1 MPDFKEKHMSRKE
14 LILSLGVVSL
24 LAAGLTRFAA
34 AEETDGP
41 IPTRVRAVPVIE
53 ETYLF
58 ARAEGEEAPTSPYW
72 IGVQLEPISEIL
84 KSHLNLEGG
93 MVAVHV
99 FDNSPAAKAG
109 IKPSDIIV
117 KAGDKYIKDPGDLAQ
132 CVGSAKETELTLVVL
147 HGGKETAIKV
157 TPTKRPQEE
166 NPQQAEAAESQER
179 EAIQKLEAALN
190 AYRAKAGTAVR
201 ERAVDLMLAKPGI
214 VASTYAYR
222 AVEVP
227 KNVTIRITKEGG
239 NPAKISVKRDDK
251 EWEVTEDKLGELPDD
266 IRGYVQ
272 QMRVGHPTAMAIRLA
287 EPYVRNVLPQPVP
300 PKGLPGVPAAP
311 GSTGTSPKY
320 RFTEVRKADTSTAD
334 SKLDQILKIV
344 SQKEDS
350 SVSALRKEVQQLRK
364 ELEELRQ
371 EKK

>member
-1 MPDFKEKHMSRKE
+1 MSRKR
-14 LILSLGVVSL
+14 LILSLSVVSL
-24 LAAGLTRFAA
+24 LTAAGLSRLVT
-34 AEETDGP
+34 AEETESANP
-41 IPTRVRAVPVIE
+41 ARVRAVRKVE
-53 ETYLF
+53 AALF
-58 ARAEGEEAPTSPYW
+58 APDEGGNTSASPYW
-72 IGVQLEPISEIL
+72 IGVQLEPVSDIL
-84 KSHLNLEGG
+84 KSHLNVEGG
-93 MVAVHV
+93 MVAVHI
-99 FDNSPAAKAG
+99 FDNSPAAKSG
-109 IKPSDIIV
+109 IKANDIIV

-132 CVGSAKETELTLVVL
+132 CVGTAKETEVTLVVL
-147 HGGKETAIKV
+147 RGGKETAIKV
-157 TPTKRPQEE
+157 TPTKRPQEG
-166 NPQQAEAAESQER
+166 NPQQVEAAESQEK

-201 ERAVDLMLAKPGI
+201 ERAVDYLLPKPGV

-272 QMRVGHPTAMAIRLA
+272 QTRVGHPAVMAIRLA
-287 EPYVRNVLPQPVP
+287 AEPLTAKILPQPVP
-300 PKGLPGVPAAP
+300 PQGMPGLPGATGATG
-311 GSTGTSPKY
+311 GSARY
-320 RFTEVRKADTSTAD
+320 RVTEVKMADKATTD

-364 ELEELRQ
+364 ELEELRKD
-371 EKK
+371 KK

>member
-1 MPDFKEKHMSRKE
+1 MPDFKEKIMSRKE
-14 LILSLGVVSL
+14 LILSLGVVCL
-24 LAAGLTRFAA
+24 LAACLTRFAA
-34 AEETDGP
+34 AEETESAKPKG
-41 IPTRVRAVPVIE
+41 VLALPVVE
-53 ETYLF
+53 ETVF
-58 ARAEGEEAPTSPYW
+58 ARAKGEEAASPYW
-72 IGVQLEPISEIL
+72 IGVQLEPVSEIL

-147 HGGKETAIKV
+147 HGGKETAVKV
-157 TPTKRPQEE
+157 TPTRRPQEE
-166 NPQQAEAAESQER
+166 NQQQVEAAESQER

-190 AYRAKAGTAVR
+190 AYRAKAGTAARVR
-201 ERAVDLMLAKPGI
+201 DYLVPKPGV

-272 QMRVGHPTAMAIRLA
+272 QMRVGNPTAMAIRLA
-287 EPYVRNVLPQPVP
+287 EPRTAKNLPQ
-300 PKGLPGVPAAP
+300 PKGLPGLP
-311 GSTGTSPKY
+311 GASGVTGGSNNY
-320 RFTEVRKADTSTAD
+320 RVTEVKKADTSTAD
-334 SKLDQILKIV
+334 SKLDQILKIL

>member
-1 MPDFKEKHMSRKE
+1 MSRKE
-14 LILSLGVVSL
+14 LMLSLGVVSL
-24 LAAGLTRFAA
+24 LAAGLTQLAA

-41 IPTRVRAVPVIE
+41 NPARVRAVIE
-53 ETYLF
+53 ESVF
-58 ARAEGEEAPTSPYW
+58 ARAKAEETASPYW
-72 IGVQLEPISEIL
+72 IGVQLEPVSEIL
-84 KSHLNLEGG
+84 RSHLNLEGG

-99 FDNSPAAKAG
+99 FDNSPAAKSG
-109 IKPSDIIV
+109 IKPNDIIV

-157 TPTKRPQEE
+157 TPTKRPEE
-166 NPQQAEAAESQER
+166 ANPQQVEAAESQER

-201 ERAVDLMLAKPGI
+201 ERAVDLMLAKPGV

-227 KNVTIRITKEGG
+227 KNVTIRITKEGA

-251 EWEVTEDKLGELPDD
+251 EWEVTEDKLGELPED

-272 QMRVGHPTAMAIRLA
+272 QMRIGNPTTMAIRVA
-287 EPYVRNVLPQPVP
+287 EPYVRNVLPPQPVP
-300 PKGLPGVPAAP
+300 PKGLPAAP
-311 GSTGTSPKY
+311 SSTGTYPKY
-320 RFTEVRKADTSTAD
+320 RFTEVKKADTATAD

>member
-1 MPDFKEKHMSRKE
+1 MLVFKEKFMSYKQ

-24 LAAGLTRFAA
+24 LTAAGLSRLVT
-34 AEETDGP
+34 AEETQSAE
-41 IPTRVRAVPVIE
+41 PTRVPALPVVE
-53 ETYLF
+53 ETLL
-58 ARAEGEEAPTSPYW
+58 ALAEGEEAPASPYW
-72 IGVQLEPISEIL
+72 IGVQLEPVSEIL
-84 KSHLNLEGG
+84 KSHLNVEGG
-93 MVAVHV
+93 MMTVHV
-99 FDNSPAAKAG
+99 FENSPAAKAG
-109 IKPSDIIV
+109 IKPNDIIV
-117 KAGDKYIKDPGDLAQ
+117 KAGDKYIKDPGDLAR
-132 CVGSAKETELTLVVL
+132 CVASAKETELTLVVL

-157 TPTKRPQEE
+157 TPTKRPQEP
-166 NPQQAEAAESQER
+166 NPQQVEAAESQEK

-201 ERAVDLMLAKPGI
+201 ERAVDLLLAKPGV

-227 KNVTIRITKEGG
+227 KNVTIRITKEGE
-239 NPAKISVKRDDK
+239 NPAKISVKRDEK

-272 QMRVGHPTAMAIRLA
+272 QMRVGHPTTMAIRLA
-287 EPYVRNVLPQPVP
+287 EPWTAKVS
-300 PKGLPGVPAAP
+300 PKVTAVMPAAT

-320 RFTEVRKADTSTAD
+320 RVTEVRKADTSTAD